1 MAATVLRADDRLP
14 LTCTRSGTCCHGKV
28 VWLNPWELACLARA
42 RGMDAS
48 GFRAR
53 HTESGGIRLR
63 FDGAPGWR
71 GLPACSQYDLASGC
85 TAHSGRPLACRLYPL
100 GRERQRD
107 QVRYVHEGR
116 RFPCLDGCPEVR
128 ALPHL
133 SVAEYLAG
141 QDTGAGEAV
150 QDAYLEVMQDL
161 AEGAFVVLFD
171 SGLAASGD
179 RETVPRWQALAAMPP
194 SERARAIDAD
204 WLDRLVLAPGDP
216 SDPVAFV
223 AAHREALRAAAQAAL
238 ATLADPAALRA
249 GSSLLMALALHLA
262 TSLGMDARAL
272 VAGFVATARGDGI
285 DDPRR

>member
-1 MAATVLRADDRLP
+1 MAATVLAPGDRLP

-28 VWLNPWELACLARA
+28 VWLNPWELAGLAHA
-42 RGMDAS
+42 RGLDARE
-48 GFRAR
+48 FRDR
-53 HTESGGIRLR
+53 FTEAGGIRLR

-71 GLPACSQYDLASGC
+71 GLPACSQYATGRGC
-85 TAHSGRPLACRLYPL
+85 TVHAGRPLACRLYPL

-128 ALPHL
+128 DLPHL

-141 QDTGAGEAV
+141 QDTSAGEAV

-179 RETVPRWQALAAMPP
+179 RATVPRWQALAAMTPA
-194 SERARAIDAD
+194 ERARAIDPL
-204 WLDRLVLAPGDP
+204 WLDRLVLVPGDP
-216 SDPVAFV
+216 AGHAAFV
-223 AAHREALRAAAQAAL
+223 AAHRETLRAAGQAAL
-238 ATLADPAALRA
+238 ATLTDADALRA
-249 GSSLLMALALHLA
+249 GSALLMALALHLA

-272 VAGFVATARGDGI
+272 VEGFVVTARQNGAGG
-285 DDPRR
+285 